1 MAEINRTYDQNRDT
15 YMAAGITIPFRVA
28 KNFLSRDQVY
38 NTNSKLVSEIFIN
51 PHTPPPPRALEMK
64 DVNLPSLDP
73 TPCKNSPT

>member
-28 KNFLSRDQVY
+28 KKFLSRDQVY

-51 PHTPPPPRALEMK
+51 PHTPPPPARWK
-64 DVNLPSLDP
+64 
-73 TPCKNSPT
+73 